1 MKNVTERAWSR
12 HSGRSSV
19 LRYQKI
25 PLQLLI
31 LIRSTPIQIAAFRIA
46 WCNAIAQ
53 RHIGL
58 ARKVA
63 HEFEHDSPEPYKDLE
78 QIAFMGLLRAAYRYN
93 PKQGAAFSSFAMPF
107 ARGEVQ
113 HWLRDHWGVAPKI
126 PRRCLEIVDEVRKVQ
141 RSLSEE
147 QIASRI
153 ALGLQ
158 CDETTIA
165 RGLNHDGSKWQ
176 FAVEAT
182 HRKPLK
188 SVEDIQIAVEPNE
201 PTEDLSYVRAALARL
216 PQPDRAV
223 VSAKFF
229 QGLSEAQIAKQN
241 NLTLA
246 QVQIA
251 LESGKQRLRK
261 RLEGFEQCQRQ
272 Q

>member
-1 MKNVTERAWSR
+1 MKNITERAWSR
-12 HSGRSSV
+12 SRGKPRI
-19 LRYQKI
+19 LFGQKI

-31 LIRSTPIQIAAFRIA
+31 LLISSPLQLVAFRVA
-46 WCNAIAQ
+46 WCNTIAH

-63 HEFEHDSPEPYKDLE
+63 HEFERDCPESYKDLE

-93 PKQGAAFSSFAMPF
+93 PNKGAAFSSFAMPF

-113 HWLRDHWGVAPKI
+113 HWLRDHWGPSPKI
-126 PRRCLEIVDEVRKVQ
+126 PRRCLEVVDEVRKVQ
-141 RSLSEE
+141 RGLSEE
-147 QIASRI
+147 AISTRE

-158 CDETTIA
+158 SDEVTIA
-165 RGLNHDGSKWQ
+165 RGLNHDQQKWR

-188 SVEDIQIAVEPNE
+188 SVEEIQIAVEPE
-201 PTEDLSYVRAALARL
+201 DEAVEDLSYVRSALARL
-216 PQPDRAV
+216 PQTERLV

-229 QGLSEAQIAKQN
+229 QGLTEAQIAKQN

-261 RLEGFEQCQRQ
+261 RLEGFEQCQR
-272 Q
+272 

>member
-1 MKNVTERAWSR
+1 M
-12 HSGRSSV
+12 

-25 PLQLLI
+25 PLQLLVSI
-31 LIRSTPIQIAAFRIA
+31 KSSLLQLVAFRVA

-53 RHIGL
+53 KHIGL

-63 HEFEHDSPEPYKDLE
+63 HEFERDCPEPYKDLE

-93 PKQGAAFSSFAMPF
+93 PNKGAAFSSFAMPF

-113 HWLRDHWGVAPKI
+113 HWLRDHWGASPKI
-126 PRRCLEIVDEVRKVQ
+126 PRRCLEVVDEVRKVQ
-141 RSLSEE
+141 RGLSEE
-147 QIASRI
+147 AIASRES
-153 ALGLQ
+153 LGLQ

-165 RGLNHDGSKWQ
+165 RGLNHDGQKWQ

-188 SVEDIQIAVEPNE
+188 SVEEIQIAVEPEDE
-201 PTEDLSYVRAALARL
+201 PEDLSYVRSAVSRL
-216 PQPDRAV
+216 PQPDRSV

-229 QGLSEAQIAKQN
+229 QGLTEAQIAKQN

-246 QVQIA
+246 QVQLF
-251 LESGKQRLRK
+251 LESGKKRLRK
-261 RLEGFEQCQRQ
+261 RLEGYERCQ
-272 Q
+272 